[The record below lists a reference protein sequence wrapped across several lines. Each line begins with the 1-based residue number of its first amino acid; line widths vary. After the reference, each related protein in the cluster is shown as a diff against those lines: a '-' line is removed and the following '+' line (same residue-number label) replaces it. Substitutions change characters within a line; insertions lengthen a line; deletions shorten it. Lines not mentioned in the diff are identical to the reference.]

1 MYRWMYLGRTVEN
14 RADEH
19 SGEIGLF
26 PKVKIVGDLRCD
38 GIIRPWLLLV
48 VRHGSDAYKGGRI
61 LVESGIEGGSEVKK
75 GP

>member
-1 MYRWMYLGRTVEN
+1 MYLGRTVEN

-19 SGEIGLF
+19 SGKIGLL
-26 PKVKIVGDLRCD
+26 PKVKIVGDLRSD